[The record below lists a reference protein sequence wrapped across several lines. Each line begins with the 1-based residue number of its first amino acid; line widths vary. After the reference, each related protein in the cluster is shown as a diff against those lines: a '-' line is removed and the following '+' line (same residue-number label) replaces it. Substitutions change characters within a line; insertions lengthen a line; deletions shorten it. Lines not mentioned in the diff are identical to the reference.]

1 MQCPKCGHEPSM
13 KEAQESPHDCVK
25 CGINYEG
32 YARSRQPASGN
43 AISAEVKTA
52 MGRFPG
58 AQPVVV
64 IDVDMKFWSIVR
76 LMVKWAIAAIPAFFI
91 LCLVAAFAGFVLR
104 EINSAF
110 TKGPVSVKA
119 EPSYSEYLDIKAE
132 PEVAYFLVERASRS
146 NGGFDVVLKRNA
158 PEGVIF
164 QRKNIDCASHKI
176 SLDAESSLY
185 QSVDGAVKPGS
196 KYSPS
201 PGSVDDY
208 LVGRLCK

>member
-13 KEAQESPHDCVK
+13 QEVQKSPHDCVK

-32 YARSRQPASGN
+32 FARSRQPSSGK
-43 AISAEVKTA
+43 AISTEVKTV

-91 LCLVAAFAGFVLR
+91 LCFVAAFAGFILR
-104 EINSAF
+104 ELNSAF
-110 TKGPVSVKA
+110 TKVAAPVKA

-132 PEVAYFLVERASRS
+132 PEVAYFLLEKASRS
-146 NGGFDVVLKRNA
+146 TGHFDVELKRNA
-158 PEGVIF
+158 PEGVVF
-164 QRKNIDCASHKI
+164 QRKNIDCASRSI
-176 SLDAESSLY
+176 SLDAESSFY
-185 QSVDGAVKPGS
+185 QGIDGAVKPGR
-196 KYSPS
+196 KYRPS